1 MRILR
6 VQLTKRS
13 YTSVALGA
21 GRDWGSLLCRRVVD
35 PDQLEFRH
43 DLLLEEPEE
52 ALLVGTDLV
61 HVDLGVSR
69 LFVLAYRLQV
79 GLGIRA
85 RGGRIRHHFLG
96 DEGGGLFEVFGC
108 GDLLGEL
115 TRQAHVRPQLVD
127 HAPGLGFVLVPADL
141 HLPEAGL
148 IFAGLLD
155 KVVEE
160 IRLRGGAYVAIPDPS
175 CDLNRLGAEGRDVDG
190 RRLLRQRVQ
199 AGVLHSVVFA
209 VVLLVGA
216 LPQQPDHLHRLFH
229 HLKPH
234 LGRGPVVP
242 EYVLVE
248 VLSAA
253 DAEPEATLHHRRRS
267 RRGLGDYRW
276 VDTYGGA
283 GDAGAQTYTFGDGG
297 DTPDHAPHEWA
308 LALRIDPGMVVV
320 RDPSGGEARFLRPA
334 GVSDHFFGCHLLA
347 GEHISHLGHLL
358 TLLPD
363 NEPRSPLDDRFAT
376 LVHTSVYPPS
386 GETNSLER

>member
-79 GLGIRA
+79 SLGIRA

-96 DEGGGLFEVFGC
+96 DEGGGLFEVFG
-108 GDLLGEL
+108 GGKLLGEL

-127 HAPGLGFVLVPADL
+127 HAPGLGFVLIPADL
-141 HLPEAGL
+141 HLPKAWL
-148 IFAGLLD
+148 ILASLLD

-160 IRLRGGAYVAIPDPS
+160 IRFRGGAYVAVPDPG
-175 CDLNRLGAEGRDVDG
+175 CDLDRLGAEGRDVDG
-190 RRLLRQRVQ
+190 RRLLRQRVE
-199 AGVLHSVVFA
+199 AGVLHGVVLA
-209 VVLLVGA
+209 VVPLVA
-216 LPQQPDHLHRLFH
+216 AIPQQPYHLHRLFH

-234 LGRGPVVP
+234 VGRGPVVP

-248 VLSAA
+248 VLAA
-253 DAEPEATLHHRRRS
+253 AEAEPEAILHHRRRS
-267 RRGLGDYRW
+267 RRGLGDYRR
-276 VDTYGGA
+276 VDADNGT
-283 GDAGAQTYTFGDGG
+283 GDAGAETYTFGGGG
-297 DTPDHAPHEWA
+297 DTPDHAPHERA
-308 LALRIDPGMVVV
+308 LALRVDPGVVVV
-320 RDPSGGEARFLRPA
+320 RDPGSGEARFLRPA
-334 GVSDHFFGCHLLA
+334 GVPDHFVGGHLLA
-347 GEHISHLGHLL
+347 GEHVSHLGHRL

-363 NEPRSPLDDRFAT
+363 NEPRTLLNDGFAA
-376 LVHTSVYPPS
+376 LVHTSVYPPT